1 MRGMG
6 RISALGV
13 VLALGLTTPALAS
26 ESPRPGAVDARIRTV
41 GYDPDQVVRL
51 RGYLGNALTLEFAE
65 DERIENV
72 STGDALGW
80 QITPNKR
87 ANLLFLKPIDRAANT
102 NMTVITDRRRYNFE
116 LSVAPSG
123 AARDELAYAVRFTYP
138 PPPPA
143 PVLLAAEPA
152 APPEPDP
159 RDWNFAYA
167 WEGARGLIPSK
178 VWDDGRATF
187 FQWPEGVTLPTVFA
201 VGGDGRE
208 RLVNMT
214 VRGKSFVV
222 EEVAPRFKVRE
233 GRQALTVVNQG
244 WRAPAAG
251 PGAPAKL
258 RGDALK
264 DLLAREHRW

>member
-1 MRGMG
+1 MT
-6 RISALGV
+6 ALCVAG
-13 VLALGLTTPALAS
+13 GALAS
-26 ESPRPGAVDARIRTV
+26 EAPRPGRVDARIRTV

-51 RGYLGNALTLEFAE
+51 RGYMGTALTLEFAE

-87 ANLLFLKPIDRAANT
+87 ANLLFLKPIDRAAST

-116 LSVAPSG
+116 LSVAPAG
-123 AARDELAYAVRFTYP
+123 APRDELAYAVRFTYP
-138 PPPPA
+138 APPPP
-143 PVLLAAEPA
+143 PVVLAAEPA
-152 APPEPDP
+152 PPPPPEQ
-159 RDWNFAYA
+159 RNTGYA
-167 WEGARGLIPSK
+167 WEGARGLIPSA
-178 VWDDGRATF
+178 VWDDGKATF

-201 VGGDGRE
+201 VGGDGGE

-214 VRGKSFVV
+214 ARDGSFVV
-222 EEVAPRFKVRE
+222 EEVAQRFKVRE
-233 GRQALTVVNQG
+233 GRQTLTVVNLA
-244 WRAPAAG
+244 WRAPAAS

-258 RGDALK
+258 RGNALK